1 MFKMGKK
8 NKTQQTDDIEYLK
21 NIVVNNATTKIAEE
35 YNQENM
41 AIFGANINLKRHIPE
56 LKDGLKP
63 VSRRILMTMYL
74 GKLFPPKTAKSATV
88 TGNVLANF
96 HRSGWP
102 SKYI

>member
-1 MFKMGKK
+1 MLIMGKK
-8 NKTQQTDDIEYLK
+8 DKQNNNIEYLK
-21 NIVVNNATTKIAEE
+21 EFVANNSSVKIAEE

-88 TGNVLANF
+88 TGNVLANY

>member
-1 MFKMGKK
+1 MSKK
-8 NKTQQTDDIEYLK
+8 DKSKKTKDENIEYLK
-21 NIVVNNATTKIAEE
+21 NTVVNNATVKIVEE

-88 TGNVLANF
+88 TGNVLANY
-96 HRSGWP
+96 HRLGWP